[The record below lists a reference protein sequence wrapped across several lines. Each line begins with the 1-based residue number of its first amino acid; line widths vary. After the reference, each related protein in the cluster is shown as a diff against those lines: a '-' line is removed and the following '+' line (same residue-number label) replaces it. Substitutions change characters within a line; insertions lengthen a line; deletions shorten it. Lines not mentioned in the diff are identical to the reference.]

1 MIADQPL
8 IKWPGGKSREFH
20 IFKDLI
26 PAHKRY
32 IEPFFGGGGVFFNL
46 QPSVACVNDICSEL
60 VQLYRLVKGPEGRI
74 EFEAQMRS
82 YVKAWSGTGRLYLAL
97 EQELIAVYFEHKAGR
112 LDKPS
117 VRARALDLIS
127 KAVKSK
133 NADFYP
139 QGFVDEVDLF
149 VEELTDYLTDKLVRT
164 AKLEGERGAL
174 PDGDLSKN
182 LETGIRSGFYMYFRG
197 LMNRLR
203 KDNSSASAPRKIAN
217 YYFVREFCYGSMFR
231 YNSSGDFNIPYGG
244 IAYNSKDFSSKVEY
258 LLSKEVQRLFKDV
271 VISHGDFEAFLAKCA
286 INEDDFIFLDPP
298 YDTEFSDYENS
309 SFGQDDQRRLA
320 ELLCKTPGKFL
331 LVIKSTDFVLSLYQ
345 NKPGIRMAA
354 FDKTYMYNVKGRN
367 VRDVEHLA
375 VFNYEPPRVELI

>member
-26 PAHKRY
+26 PPHKRY
-32 IEPFFGGGGVFFNL
+32 VEPFFGGGGVFFNL
-46 QPSVACVNDICSEL
+46 HPKRACVNDICSEL
-60 VQLYRLVKGPEGRI
+60 IQLYRLVKGPEGRAD
-74 EFEAQMRS
+74 FEVQLRS
-82 YVKAWSGTGRLYLAL
+82 YVKAWAGVGLLFRSVESDLVALY
-97 EQELIAVYFEHKAGR
+97 EQHKAGR
-112 LDKPS
+112 SNK
-117 VRARALDLIS
+117 
-127 KAVKSK
+127 
-133 NADFYP
+133 
-139 QGFVDEVDLF
+139 DEVRSRSGSAISASFKLNSGLYFPVDFIDDEALF
-149 VEELTDYLTDKLVRT
+149 LEELRDYLTDKLVRT
-164 AKLEGERGAL
+164 AKLEGEKGQL

-182 LETGIRSGFYMYFRG
+182 LETGMRSGFYMYFRG

-203 KDNSSASAPRKIAN
+203 KDMTPSVAPRKIAN

-258 LLSKEVQRLFKDV
+258 VLSKEVRLLFEGAD
-271 VISHGDFEAFLAKCA
+271 ISHGDFEAFLAACRL
-286 INEDDFIFLDPP
+286 NEDDFIFLDPP

-320 ELLCKTPGKFL
+320 EMLCATKAKFL

-345 NKPGIRMAA
+345 DKPGIRMVA

-375 VFNYEPPRVELI
+375 VFNYERPDFKLT